1 MEDFDVVE
9 VYLSEARLSTHV
21 SAGSKEICRAKVQFL
36 VASNQGTVIVSEDI
50 KLDTGGSVSLANS
63 EYLRDIKDC
72 HGYNIPK

>member
-1 MEDFDVVE
+1 ME

-36 VASNQGTVIVSEDI
+36 ITSDQGTKILSEDI

-72 HGYNIPK
+72 HGYNIPKVK